1 VLSFTPRRLLVLAP
15 HTDDAEIGAGGL
27 ISMLVQAGVERRYI
41 AFSSCEQ
48 SVPKSMPSDV
58 LAHECREAARQLGFE
73 DREVSLRS
81 YTVRRFAEKRQDILE
96 ELVAVKRE
104 FKPDLILCPSRFDI
118 HQDHAVIHDEAKR
131 AFKDRTLLG
140 YELPWNCIEFSTGM
154 LVALSEAA
162 LQKKLAAF
170 GCYKSQSFR
179 PYGDG
184 SALEHLA
191 GLRGGQIGVRYAEAY
206 EVIRW
211 VWKTE

>member
-1 VLSFTPRRLLVLAP
+1 MLNFTPKRLLALAP

-27 ISMLVQAGVERRYI
+27 ISMLVQAGVERRYF
-41 AFSSCEQ
+41 AFSSCEA
-48 SVPKSMPSDV
+48 SVPKGFPPDV
-58 LAHECREAARQLGFE
+58 LAHECREATRQLGFR
-73 DREVSLRS
+73 DSEVSLRS
-81 YTVRRFAEKRQDILE
+81 FNVRRFAERRQDILE
-96 ELVAVKRE
+96 ELVAVKKE
-104 FKPDLILCPSRFDI
+104 FNPDLILCPSRFDI

-140 YELPWNCIEFSTGM
+140 YELPWNCIEFSTNM
-154 LVALSEAA
+154 LVALTDAA
-162 LQKKLAAF
+162 LQAKLAAF
-170 GCYKSQSFR
+170 ACYRSQSFR

-184 SALEHLA
+184 SALSHLA